1 MAERVLLYP
10 EPPEQRLTAHQV
22 KRIAGFPESR
32 VLGQIENENTTK
44 YSEVMQ
50 RLPSMRTIAGKLEN
64 MRLLSYAEAVN
75 LLWALGNTYR
85 LIAIPGMDDPGF
97 EEYLL
102 VVAGDAL
109 VKEIYEETCESLNKE
124 HMILYSRQTPLKVI
138 RSRHEGKLGA
148 DREVT
153 TNREHKFL
161 QILQTY
167 CTMDDFLSLDRPSPE
182 RAEGHRLYVFDTLAK
197 HNGGEVSQASTVAPL
212 NIPGVTEEPHR
223 RAADDPEFQEF
234 EKHNPTGTR
243 SGVSSATTS
252 PCACFCVA
260 INSIACWPCC
270 ANTAWK
276 FPNASS
282 ATTPARSK
290 AIRPSNR
297 MPPKN

>member
-50 RLPSMRTIAGKLEN
+50 RLPSVRTIAGKLEN

-197 HNGGEVSQASTVAPL
+197 HNGGEVS
-212 NIPGVTEEPHR
+212 R
-223 RAADDPEFQEF
+223 R
-234 EKHNPTGTR
+234 
-243 SGVSSATTS
+243 
-252 PCACFCVA
+252 
-260 INSIACWPCC
+260 
-270 ANTAWK
+270 
-276 FPNASS
+276 
-282 ATTPARSK
+282 
-290 AIRPSNR
+290 RPSLR
-297 MPPKN
+297 STFPG